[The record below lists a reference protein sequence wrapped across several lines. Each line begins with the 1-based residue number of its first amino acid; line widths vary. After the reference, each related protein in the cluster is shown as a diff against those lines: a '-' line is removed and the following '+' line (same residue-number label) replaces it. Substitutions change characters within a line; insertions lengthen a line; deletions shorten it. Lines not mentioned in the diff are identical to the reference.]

1 MGESS
6 LKQAITDDRRSRRT
20 DVRVSALVEAGPGR
34 TFETSARNVSAHGV
48 MLELDMEL
56 APGRPVHIALAGTGR
71 VAGRVAWARDGH
83 TGIAFVEPLTLQQI
97 NDIL

>member
-1 MGESS
+1 MSNS
-6 LKQAITDDRRSRRT
+6 NLKPVIVDDRRSRRT

-34 TFETSARNVSAHGV
+34 TYDTSARNVSAHGV
-48 MLELDMEL
+48 MLELEMEL
-56 APGRPVHIALAGTGR
+56 APGRPVHIALAGLGR

-83 TGIAFVEPLTLQQI
+83 TGIAFVEPLTLAQI